1 MNREGQG
8 LGWRDLE
15 YRERWSLVVSTIQAF
30 ATLGAFMVALI
41 GIWRVA
47 PIITYQVEKQRAEA
61 LPVAMGETSGSEI
74 ATRFTTEA
82 IAWWTP
88 RVRDYARIIELIRTR
103 EDAGLE
109 VSFELIEAPEDAG
122 SGTWK
127 ADVLVVAAK
136 HPREEDEVIRV
147 EVNDRAMTLAHFL
160 IRRPASG
167 SKPLSRTTRDYTS
180 CPRSRRCT
188 CVPTCP
194 WTRSPT
200 KSAITRTTG
209 SARPDRSPP
218 WWKSSKTPPEAA
230 QHHRRSPPH
239 HRYFWSA
246 SS

>member
-1 MNREGQG
+1 
-8 LGWRDLE
+8 
-15 YRERWSLVVSTIQAF
+15 
-30 ATLGAFMVALI
+30 
-41 GIWRVA
+41 VA

-160 IRRPASG
+160 QRQINQGFFEEVDPEARERIETAVANYARLHVLPQIPPLHVRADMSLDEIADEISHHQDDRIRAARQVPALVEIIENAARG
-167 SKPLSRTTRDYTS
+167 
-180 CPRSRRCT
+180 
-188 CVPTCP
+188 
-194 WTRSPT
+194 
-200 KSAITRTTG
+200 G
-209 SARPDRSPP
+209 SAS
-218 WWKSSKTPPEAA
+218 
-230 QHHRRSPPH
+230 
-239 HRYFWSA
+239 
-246 SS
+246 